1 MDLSGQSHS
10 YQCSRANGGV
20 TSTVVAVL
28 SVLRGLPLLFRSTP
42 KTPLRVACIMA
53 FDMLHQLRT
62 SKRLPPDRVRSLAVL
77 LDFGATVNAAFDGKS
92 YSQDEF
98 RRTRKLLDAAGL
110 NKTVADYWTK
120 LQELELRRPS
130 AFGDRLQCRKVQLY
144 REDVVRL
151 SLGVLTATTFGYAN
165 VDEGVHAV
173 RTDVDLQMLYRI
185 VMQLQI
191 IDDVMDFAKDNAKRL
206 PGFLTASESLQESF
220 QLTQH
225 ATRSYAITEGAIQTE
240 SLLPLRIALFVVSAI
255 TRLLVTLGRWRQ
267 RIRFVLPVAEHVFG
281 P

>member
-1 MDLSGQSHS
+1 
-10 YQCSRANGGV
+10 
-20 TSTVVAVL
+20 
-28 SVLRGLPLLFRSTP
+28 
-42 KTPLRVACIMA
+42 MA
-53 FDMLHQLRT
+53 FDMLYQLRT
-62 SKRLPPDRVRSLAVL
+62 SKRLPPNRIRSLAVL
-77 LDFGATVNAAFDGKS
+77 LDFGANVNAAFDGKT

-98 RRTRKLLDAAGL
+98 QRTRKLLDDAGM
-110 NKTVADYWTK
+110 NPTVADYWTQ
-120 LQELELRRPS
+120 LQQLELRRPS

-151 SLGVLTATTFGYAN
+151 SLGVLTATTCEYAS
-165 VDEGVHAV
+165 VDEGLHAV
-173 RTDVDLQMLYRI
+173 RTDFDLQMLYKI

-225 ATRSYAITEGAIQTE
+225 ATRSYAVTEGDIHTE
-240 SLLPLRIALFVVSAI
+240 SLLPLRIAHIVVSAI

-267 RIRFVLPVAEHVFG
+267 RIRYVRPVAEHVFG